1 MNKYNYILISILIL
15 FLSGCVATE
24 GKTVYYSN
32 RSNDTITLYNDNT
45 LTDGDSNSSISGVYR
60 IDGDYVVMTFPP
72 FGTVVKLKIS
82 GNTLIDEKDGET
94 WVRQ

>member
-1 MNKYNYILISILIL
+1 MNKYILILILIL
-15 FLSGCVATE
+15 FLSGCVQTE
-24 GKTVYYSN
+24 GKTVYSSN

-45 LTDGDSNSSISGVYR
+45 LTEVNPRASISGAYR

-72 FGTVVKLKIS
+72 FGTVVKRKIS

-94 WVRQ
+94 WVKI